1 MSMEP
6 GRTCTK
12 VTNIQVIQQALRR
25 VGLNETSTTFKNAAR
40 DYLNIIT
47 KEVSSRAKWF
57 WMFKA
62 STFTVTSGTQ
72 TYSLAS
78 DVAEPLSFRNKTEDH
93 VMLIISSQA
102 LDASDPDHSITGDTS
117 YVVIDGINSS
127 TGYVQVALYPKPTN
141 STDVIA
147 YRYYAFIPDFD
158 SDDDADSLDV
168 YMPPIIQPALIFGIS
183 ALYKEEKGDDQGAIT
198 DRREMERVIQ
208 RGLMQN
214 THIQGNRSYRRRRSD
229 DGHSYESAFAVEE
242 GSLS

>member
-1 MSMEP
+1 
-6 GRTCTK
+6 

-78 DVAEPLSFRNKTEDH
+78 DVAEPLSFRNQTQDH
-93 VMLIISSQA
+93 VMLIISSQT

-117 YVVIDGINSS
+117 YAVIDGINSS

-141 STDVIA
+141 SSDVIA
-147 YRYYAFIPDFD
+147 YRYYGFIPDFD
-158 SDDDADSLDV
+158 SDNDADSLDT
-168 YMPPIIQPALIFGIS
+168 YMPPMVQPALVFGIS
-183 ALYKEEKGDDQGAIT
+183 ALYKEEKGDDQGAMI
-198 DRREMERVIQ
+198 DRTEMERVMQ
-208 RGLMQN
+208 RAMAQN
-214 THIQGNRSYRRRRSD
+214 TNIQGNRRYRRRRSD
-229 DGHSYESAFAVEE
+229 DGHGYGMAFTVAE